1 MRSMEFSVPMKST
14 ITRLGTWDSK
24 SQIREPEDRQAFNEL
39 SGKVAI
45 VTGGSRGIGKATAA
59 LLAKEGA
66 NVVITAKDQTRLEN
80 TAKELRKVIA
90 IPGDI
95 TKDVDVQNV
104 VKKTLEKFG
113 RVDIL
118 VNNAG
123 IFPKIKPLHEIS
135 ESEWNEVIDVNL
147 TGQFRFTK
155 AVIPH
160 MMKSGGRIVNVS
172 SDAGLRSFANFEA
185 DAYSASKAALVLLTK
200 AWAVEYA
207 KYKIRVNC
215 VCPGIVETDMTK
227 PYLRN
232 EAERSIAE
240 AEYPIGRIGTPDDVA
255 KAILYL
261 VSEDSS
267 WVTGAVLPIDGGAL
281 TK

>member
-1 MRSMEFSVPMKST
+1 MK
-14 ITRLGTWDSK
+14 LG
-24 SQIREPEDRQAFNEL
+24 
-39 SGKVAI
+39 GKVAI
-45 VTGGSRGIGKATAA
+45 VTGSSRGIGKATAK
-59 LLAKEGA
+59 LFVKEGA
-66 NVVITAKDQTRLEN
+66 NVTITGKDLKRLEDV
-80 TAKELRKVIA
+80 AKEIGNVF
-90 IPGDI
+90 PVSGDI
-95 TKDVDVQNV
+95 RIESDVQNV
-104 VKKTLEKFG
+104 VKKTVEKFG
-113 RVDIL
+113 KIDIL

-123 IFPKIKPLHEIS
+123 IFPQIKPLHKIS
-135 ESEWNEVIDVNL
+135 EKDWNEVIDVNL

-160 MMKSGGRIVNVS
+160 MEKNGGCIINVS
-172 SDAGLRSFANFEA
+172 SDAGLKAFDNFSA
-185 DAYSASKAALVLLTK
+185 DAYTASKGALVLLTK
-200 AWAVEYA
+200 TWAIEYA

-261 VSEDSS
+261 VSEDAS

>member
-1 MRSMEFSVPMKST
+1 MK
-14 ITRLGTWDSK
+14 
-24 SQIREPEDRQAFNEL
+24 L

-59 LLAKEGA
+59 LLAQHGA
-66 NVVITAKDQTRLEN
+66 NVVITSKNNSSLQNA
-80 TAKELRKVIA
+80 AKEMKNVVS

-95 TKDVDVQNV
+95 RKNTDVENV
-104 VKKTLEKFG
+104 VKVTLEKFG
-113 RVDIL
+113 RIDIL

-123 IFPKIKPLHEIS
+123 IFPKVKPLHEIS
-135 ESEWNEVIDVNL
+135 EEEWNDVIDINL

-160 MMKSGGRIVNVS
+160 LMKTNGCIVNVS
-172 SDAGLRSFANFEA
+172 SDAGLKSFENFEA
-185 DAYSASKAALVLLTK
+185 DAYTASKGALVLLTK

-207 KYKIRVNC
+207 KYRIRVNC
-215 VCPGIVETDMTK
+215 VCPGIVETDMTS
-227 PYLRN
+227 PYLQT
-232 EAERSIAE
+232 EADRAMAIAE
-240 AEYPIGRIGTPDDVA
+240 HPIGRIGIPEDVA

-267 WVTGAVLPIDGGAL
+267 WVTGAILPVDGGII

>member
-1 MRSMEFSVPMKST
+1 MK
-14 ITRLGTWDSK
+14 
-24 SQIREPEDRQAFNEL
+24 L

-45 VTGGSRGIGKATAA
+45 VTGGSRGIGKATAM
-59 LLAKEGA
+59 LLAQHGA
-66 NVVITAKDQTRLEN
+66 NVIITSKDKSSLQK
-80 TAKELRKVIA
+80 TAAEMKNVVA

-95 TKDVDVQNV
+95 RKRTDVENV
-104 VKKTLEKFG
+104 VKNVIESFG
-113 RVDIL
+113 KIDIL

-123 IFPKIKPLHEIS
+123 IFPKVKPLHEIS
-135 ESEWNEVIDVNL
+135 EEEWNDIIDVNL

-160 MMKSGGRIVNVS
+160 LMKTSGCVVNVS
-172 SDAGLRSFANFEA
+172 SDAGLKSFENFEA
-185 DAYSASKAALVLLTK
+185 DAYTASKGALVLLTK

-215 VCPGIVETDMTK
+215 VCPGIVETDMTR
-227 PYLRN
+227 PYLGN
-232 EAERSIAE
+232 ESDRAMAIAE
-240 AEYPIGRIGTPDDVA
+240 HPIGRIGMPEDVA

-267 WVTGAVLPIDGGAL
+267 WVTGAILPVDGGVI